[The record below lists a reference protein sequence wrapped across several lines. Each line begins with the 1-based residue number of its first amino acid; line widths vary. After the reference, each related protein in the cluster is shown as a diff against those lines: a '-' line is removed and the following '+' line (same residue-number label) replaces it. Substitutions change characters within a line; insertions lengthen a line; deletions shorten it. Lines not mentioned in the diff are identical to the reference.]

1 MKSIVTVAIFLIPLF
16 VACQIFDDE
25 MQINAVYRRADDSSW
40 TPKAISEAEYQQ
52 AVEAIQRRAHQI
64 AEVKWSPVGEVP
76 RNGGITYPL
85 GKSVSG
91 IPYSSVKELDKFVG
105 HEVSFYTFLT
115 AVQNPKSV
123 LYTENVAQSPYH
135 GVNCAAYYGTVCSMS
150 VNYALGLDA
159 PYESSMYAKLPF
171 FTKVADQ
178 SPEAVKVGDV
188 LWKKGHVVMVEEVN
202 NTGGGVES
210 VSILESNSGGTSIRK
225 YSLAEFSNRWN
236 SSSWVLY
243 RYLDF
248 ARVLEQED
256 ILFLSSLDKD
266 NYTVRLNATLCP
278 SRGDRACYREGE
290 DVVIN
295 VLDQL
300 DDTVYVRRDGQL
312 VYKFDCE
319 SDDLKLTGLTAGMY
333 EVSLSDGR
341 TICSFEVVQTEVS
354 VRKVP
359 GGIAIDY
366 SSTNGIPES
375 VSLCTPIGSR
385 KYIHVFTDEERE
397 YGRII
402 IPHNDSAEYLKV
414 FFRGEYGRVSNR
426 PTKI

>member
-1 MKSIVTVAIFLIPLF
+1 MMPLF
-16 VACQIFDDE
+16 VDCQKLEWDGEILID
-25 MQINAVYRRADDSSW
+25 AVYRQADDSTW

-64 AEVKWSPVGEVP
+64 ADVKWSPVGAVP
-76 RNGGITYPL
+76 RNGGITYPA

-123 LYTENVAQSPYH
+123 LYTENVSHSPYH
-135 GVNCAAYYGTVCSMS
+135 GVNCAAYYGTVCSIS

-171 FTKVADQ
+171 FEKVANQ

-188 LWKKGHVVMVEEVN
+188 LWKKGHVVMVEDVN
-202 NTGGGVES
+202 NSDGSVES
-210 VSILESNSGGTSIRK
+210 VSILESNGGGTSIRK

-248 ARVLEQED
+248 ARVIEQDD
-256 ILFLSSLDKD
+256 IQFLSSLDQD
-266 NYTVRLNATLCP
+266 NYTVSLNAPLCP

-290 DVVIN
+290 DVILN
-295 VLDQL
+295 VLGKFEEA
-300 DDTVYVRRDGQL
+300 VYIRRDSRL
-312 VYKFDCE
+312 VYKFYCE
-319 SDDLKLTGLTAGMY
+319 SDDLKLTGLTAGIY
-333 EVSLSDGR
+333 EVSLSDGQ
-341 TICSFEVVQTEVS
+341 TICSFEVVQTEVN
-354 VRKVP
+354 VRKVSN
-359 GGIAIDY
+359 GMAIDY
-366 SSTNGIPES
+366 SSSNGIPEN
-375 VSLCTPIGSR
+375 VILCTATGTR

-397 YGRII
+397 SGRII
-402 IPHNDSAEYLKV
+402 IPYTYGAECLKV
-414 FFRGEYGRVSNR
+414 FFRGDYGRVSNEL
-426 PTKI
+426 IGIQ